1 MVFSIFLSIR
11 VPLGLAQFRS
21 GPKTVS
27 QNQFVAQTY
36 NVLSFDSVTQER
48 KQGQKG
54 GRDQRKEERKILL

>member
-21 GPKTVS
+21 GPETVS

-48 KQGQKG
+48 KQRQK
-54 GRDQRKEERKILL
+54 DYFSI